1 MSGFPGSP
9 RLIKGAIIGLDP
21 LNPLASVVVFQY
33 NPETMTRLARGAP
46 HGRRRHRRPLGSI
59 PPDRSAQGN
68 HHPERGSRR
77 HRRTGNGQSI
87 VGGG

>member
-33 NPETMTRLARGAP
+33 NPETMTRRLEALHQLAAHSICVPCEYVQP
-46 HGRRRHRRPLGSI
+46 HHVQHS
-59 PPDRSAQGN
+59 
-68 HHPERGSRR
+68 
-77 HRRTGNGQSI
+77 GQAALAI
-87 VGGG
+87 